1 MREERWT
8 APRWSSKKTTKELGM
23 AELTAAALRGAVP
36 LDARRPAGAPA
47 TTAGGP
53 TAAEPST
60 AGPSTAGPAGDVVTV
75 VDVSEQTFS
84 AEVIERSR
92 QVPVVID
99 FWADWCGPC
108 KQLSPVLEKLAA
120 EGSGSWVLAKI
131 DVDANPGLAQAAA
144 VQGIPAVKVVIGGQ
158 VVGEF
163 TGAIPESQARQFI
176 DEVLKVG
183 KQAGLPGQAG
193 LAAAADAGDPGYT
206 GDESADAEPP
216 LSPAHQAAEDLLAEG
231 DAAGSE
237 AAYQAILNNA
247 PQDAE
252 AKAGLARARL
262 LGRVLTPVEP
272 IDTVTAE
279 LAAADVDLLEGRVDV
294 AFNRLLALVRA
305 GGDGRDPARARLLEL
320 FDAVGHDDER
330 VTTARRALTNAL
342 F

>member
-1 MREERWT
+1 
-8 APRWSSKKTTKELGM
+8 M

-36 LDARRPAGAPA
+36 LDARRPAPGPTATPAA
-47 TTAGGP
+47 TTA
-53 TAAEPST
+53 S
-60 AGPSTAGPAGDVVTV
+60 GDVVTV
-75 VDVSEQTFS
+75 VEVSEATFT

-120 EGSGSWVLAKI
+120 EGSGNWVLAKI
-131 DVDANPGLAQAAA
+131 DVDANPALAQAAA

-183 KQAGLPGQAG
+183 KQAGLPGQSGAG
-193 LAAAADAGDPGYT
+193 LPAGDAD
-206 GDESADAEPP
+206 DESGDTEPA
-216 LSPAHQAAEDLLAEG
+216 LSPAHQAAEDLLAAG
-231 DAAGSE
+231 DASGAE
-237 AAYQAILNNA
+237 AAYQAILNSA

-252 AKAGLARARL
+252 ARAGVARARL

-279 LAAADVDLLEGRVDV
+279 LAAADVDLLEGRVDE

-320 FDAVGHDDER
+320 FDAVGPDDER
-330 VTTARRALTNAL
+330 VATARRALTNAL

>member
-8 APRWSSKKTTKELGM
+8 APRCSSKKTTKELGM

-36 LDARRPAGAPA
+36 LDARRPATAPA
-47 TTAGGP
+47 PTAGGP
-53 TAAEPST
+53 TAAE
-60 AGPSTAGPAGDVVTV
+60 PSTAGPAGDVVTV
-75 VDVSEQTFS
+75 VDVSEQTFT

-193 LAAAADAGDPGYT
+193 QAGLAAAADAGDAGNAGGES
-206 GDESADAEPP
+206 GDGEPP